1 MMFGIALALL
11 VLSGY
16 PAAMEQAAPTATG
29 AAVDPDQRV
38 RCKTEEVTGS
48 LAGRRRVCHTVA
60 EWRRITD
67 AAVQG
72 AQQMV
77 DHGTVS
83 CGECRRD

>member
-1 MMFGIALALL
+1 MFGIALTL
-11 VLSGY
+11 VMLSGS
-16 PAAMEQAAPTATG
+16 PAAVQQPAPAATTAP
-29 AAVDPDQRV
+29 VDPDQRV
-38 RCKTEEVTGS
+38 RCKSEEVTGS
-48 LAGRRRVCHTVA
+48 LAGRRRVCRTVG
-60 EWRRITD
+60 EWRRIAD